1 MTLQNAL
8 NDFLFQKRL
17 AGLSPKTVHDYND
30 SLSLLLRFLGAD
42 LKLSDVSYDKVTA
55 YIMQLYDRPLSRA
68 TVSTYVRNIRIFLRW
83 VYTEYDLPF
92 DPVKI
97 KVPKSPKKVVHIYN
111 DDEIKEIFDLIRT
124 SEPWITARNRTIV
137 ALMLDSGL
145 RQSEICNL
153 QKDNIDRSRMV
164 MKVTGK
170 GAKDRIVP
178 LGHFSLAL
186 LENYLSQCPYKNKP
200 CVFYNRRGETLTN
213 NAVRLFV
220 NRLQHKLPF
229 SLSSHKL
236 RHNFATNYCIDH
248 VRETGKSDVY
258 DLSILMGHESIETTK
273 KYEHF
278 AHEIIAAE
286 NNISHLDM
294 CLGNQQNT
302 DKKYGKNI

>member
-1 MTLQNAL
+1 MTLQEAFD
-8 NDFLFQKRL
+8 DFLFQKKL
-17 AGLSPKTVHDYND
+17 AGLSPKTVY
-30 SLSLLLRFLGAD
+30 SYRCTLSLFVRALGTD
-42 LKLSDVSYDKVTA
+42 LDISVISYRKVSE
-55 YIMQLYDRPLSRA
+55 YIMHLYERPLSKA
-68 TVSTYVRNIRIFLRW
+68 TVSTYIRNIRIFLRW
-83 VYTEYDLPF
+83 VYIEYDLSF

-97 KVPKSPKKVVHIYN
+97 KVPKSPKKIVHIYN
-111 DDEIKEIFDLIRT
+111 DTEIKEIFALIYT
-124 SEPWITARNRTIV
+124 SEPWITARNRAIV

-153 QKDNIDRSRMV
+153 LINNLDRTRMV

-178 LGHFSLAL
+178 LGNFALAL
-186 LENYLSQCPYKNKP
+186 LDDYFSQCPYKDKP
-200 CVFYNRRGETLTN
+200 YVFCNRRGQALTN
-213 NAVRLFV
+213 NAVRLFI

-229 SLSSHKL
+229 DLSSHKL

-248 VRETGKSDVY
+248 VRKTGKTDVY

-294 CLGNQQNT
+294 CLGN
-302 DKKYGKNI
+302 G

>member
-1 MTLQNAL
+1 MMLQEAMD
-8 NDFLFQKRL
+8 DFLFQKQL
-17 AGLSPKTVHDYND
+17 AGLSPKTVISYKE
-30 SLSLLLRFLGAD
+30 SISLLVRFMGTDTD
-42 LKLSDVSYDKVTA
+42 LSKVTYA
-55 YIMQLYDRPLSRA
+55 EVSKYIMHLYKRPLSRA

-83 VYTEYDLPF
+83 VYIEYELPF
-92 DPVKI
+92 DPQKI
-97 KVPKSPKKVVHIYN
+97 KVPKSPKKIVHIYN
-111 DDEIKEIFDLIRT
+111 DTEIKEIFALIHT
-124 SEPWITARNRTIV
+124 SEPWITARNRAVV

-145 RQSEICNL
+145 RQSEICHLLTNNL
-153 QKDNIDRSRMV
+153 DRSRMV

-178 LGHFSLAL
+178 LGNFALAL
-186 LENYLSQCPYKNKP
+186 LDDYFSQCPYKDNP
-200 CVFYNRRGETLTN
+200 YVFCTRRGQALTN

-229 SLSSHKL
+229 DLSSHKL

-248 VRETGKSDVY
+248 VRQTGKTDVY

-294 CLGNQQNT
+294 CLGNGQKT
-302 DKKYGKNI
+302 GRG

>member
-1 MTLQNAL
+1 MILQEAMD
-8 NDFLFQKRL
+8 DFLFQKQL
-17 AGLSPKTVHDYND
+17 AGLSPKTVISYKE
-30 SLSLLLRFLGAD
+30 SISLLVRFMGNDIA
-42 LKLSDVSYDKVTA
+42 LSEVTYTEVSK
-55 YIMQLYDRPLSRA
+55 YIMHLYKRPLSRA
-68 TVSTYVRNIRIFLRW
+68 TVSTYVRNIRLFLRW
-83 VYTEYDLPF
+83 VYIEYELPF
-92 DPVKI
+92 DPQKI
-97 KVPKSPKKVVHIYN
+97 KVPKSPKKIVHIYN
-111 DDEIKEIFDLIRT
+111 DTEIKEIFALIHT
-124 SEPWITARNRTIV
+124 SEPWITARNRAVV

-145 RQSEICNL
+145 RQSEICHLLTNNL
-153 QKDNIDRSRMV
+153 DRSRMV

-178 LGHFSLAL
+178 LGDFALAL
-186 LENYLSQCPYKNKP
+186 LDDYFSQCPYKDNP
-200 CVFYNRRGETLTN
+200 YVFCTRRGQALTN

-229 SLSSHKL
+229 DLSSHKL

-248 VRETGKSDVY
+248 VRQTGKTDVY

-294 CLGNQQNT
+294 CLGNGLKT
-302 DKKYGKNI
+302 GRG